1 VTGVRIGTS
10 GNGNA
15 VSSDNGYP
23 ADGHSADDNPADGP
37 GRVVPVYAVT
47 GGRTRSDSAEL
58 PMESLV
64 MATAGPTDGMQAEYQ
79 QILEMADRPVS
90 LVEIGSALQ
99 IPVGVAR
106 VLVSDLAGAGYVA
119 VHRPEATKGDG
130 RPHPAVLE
138 RLLEGLRAR

>member
-1 VTGVRIGTS
+1 MSPDQEHPGTE
-10 GNGNA
+10 
-15 VSSDNGYP
+15 
-23 ADGHSADDNPADGP
+23 P

-64 MATAGPTDGMQAEYQ
+64 MATAGPADGMQAEYR
-79 QILEMADRPVS
+79 QILELADRPVS
-90 LVEIGSALQ
+90 LVEIGSVLQ
-99 IPVGVAR
+99 VPVGVAR

-119 VHRPEATKGDG
+119 VHRPEPRSRDG